1 MKIVLRDA
9 QVHVAQSLS
18 KITLEKKKPLMP
30 IFETM
35 DVEVFIVGNCCLAV
49 GLECT
54 WLLPLKPDWNGA
66 GDGRMEILLTWQVT
80 GILELSL

>member
-54 WLLPLKPDWNGA
+54 
-66 GDGRMEILLTWQVT
+66 
-80 GILELSL
+80 